1 MTDLNKIQIRK
12 KRIQIKKERIAILQQ
27 IDELQSL
34 LDTEKSKRER
44 RKIRNKIVLLGKTLE
59 KTVMN
64 PIEDKKHKGTRNWK
78 MTMEEYLQY
87 KARGLYDVDIAA
99 IKGVTKY
106 QLHNWK
112 KKNGITLKKAN

>member
-1 MTDLNKIQIRK
+1 MNKIQIRK
-12 KRIQIKKERIAILQQ
+12 KRIQIKKERVAILQQ

-78 MTMEEYLQY
+78 IKIDSFNIRKNERFYEIENDELHEVF
-87 KARGLYDVDIAA
+87 KSVDKCYTFISSK
-99 IKGVTKY
+99 I
-106 QLHNWK
+106 
-112 KKNGITLKKAN
+112 